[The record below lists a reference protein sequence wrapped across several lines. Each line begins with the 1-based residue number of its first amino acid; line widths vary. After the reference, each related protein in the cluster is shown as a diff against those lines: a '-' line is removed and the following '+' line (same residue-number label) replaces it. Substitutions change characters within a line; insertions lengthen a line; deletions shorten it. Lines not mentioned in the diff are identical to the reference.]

1 MFRRGGNR
9 ASRGITLIE
18 LMISMTIGT
27 IVLTTAIGLM
37 ISSSR
42 ARKTVDHMAAIQEEA
57 QFVSQFLKQQLLQ
70 IGYRGI
76 DPSVSNPRIMP
87 LRPKSARFTAVG
99 GQWLQEQTLRVD
111 GPMLTYR
118 FDGSSDST
126 GAADASI
133 FDCHGTAVPYGP
145 VQEVSIL
152 LQDRQLIC
160 RVAGVDEV
168 LAGSN
173 VATRTNSGIG
183 IEAMVMQLGVDG
195 DGDGSVDRIIEA
207 STATDAE
214 FVDARHLTIRLL
226 FATKDDVVRVSRPYR
241 FNNTDIVATD
251 KRLRSEAVIS
261 VALRN

>member
-1 MFRRGGNR
+1 
-9 ASRGITLIE
+9 
-18 LMISMTIGT
+18 MISMTIGT
-27 IVLTTAIGLM
+27 IIMTTAMGLM
-37 ISSSR
+37 LSSSR
-42 ARKTVDHMAAIQEEA
+42 ARKTVDHMAAIQEES

-133 FDCHGTAVPYGP
+133 FDCHGTAVPYGV

-152 LQDRQLIC
+152 LQGRQLIC
-160 RVAGVDEV
+160 RVGGVDEV

-173 VATRTNSGIG
+173 AATRTNSGVG
-183 IEAMVMQLGVDG
+183 IEAMILQLGVD
-195 DGDGSVDRIIEA
+195 DDADDSVDRIIDA
-207 STATDAE
+207 AAATDAD
-214 FVDARHLTIRLL
+214 FVDARHVTMRLL
-226 FATKDDVVRVSRPYR
+226 FATKDDVVRVSRSYR
-241 FNNTDIVATD
+241 FNNANVVATD
-251 KRLRSEAVIS
+251 KRLRSETVIS